1 MRSRTEMSYQNPKNS
16 LAAARLVLKFS
27 SIETRGPVL
36 KHFVMLAAVV
46 VSSRFYQPMY
56 SQYTYQNM
64 SFSLSV
70 RSVPSKCLGSL

>member
-36 KHFVMLAAVV
+36 KHFVMLAAVWWYPLD
-46 VSSRFYQPMY
+46 F
-56 SQYTYQNM
+56 T
-64 SFSLSV
+64 SLCTLSTHA
-70 RSVPSKCLGSL
+70 